1 MVNVPKQGGHRNNTS
16 ALFRL
21 FTFLVI
27 SLMFSTFIGCA
38 NMTDGKAPKS
48 ATESEGTKFVRVIQG
63 EKQIRT
69 YLAEQG
75 HPYDPNIKSII
86 LQFNSRPS
94 SLPQKQQP
102 EARWGGWD
110 KPSYF
115 IDNLKSYR
123 ATDRWHV
130 LRLYKFPK
138 GTAMMPDSFTE
149 SIEFS
154 AQGGV
159 DAEIV
164 SAKLGFDVTRSTT
177 ISASWSGYYDYPV
190 TITVYPVYEYIT
202 GSLFETVDGRTRHVG
217 TFTVKKPIGTEI
229 QVS

>member
-1 MVNVPKQGGHRNNTS
+1 MCRFVSEAEKRHTMSEFAASKLDVFFSRAIS
-16 ALFRL
+16 A
-21 FTFLVI
+21 
-27 SLMFSTFIGCA
+27 
-38 NMTDGKAPKS
+38 
-48 ATESEGTKFVRVIQG
+48 
-63 EKQIRT
+63 
-69 YLAEQG
+69 AE
-75 HPYDPNIKSII
+75 N
-86 LQFNSRPS
+86 
-94 SLPQKQQP
+94 
-102 EARWGGWD
+102 

-138 GTAMMPDSFTE
+138 GTAMISDSFTE

-229 QVS
+229 RVS